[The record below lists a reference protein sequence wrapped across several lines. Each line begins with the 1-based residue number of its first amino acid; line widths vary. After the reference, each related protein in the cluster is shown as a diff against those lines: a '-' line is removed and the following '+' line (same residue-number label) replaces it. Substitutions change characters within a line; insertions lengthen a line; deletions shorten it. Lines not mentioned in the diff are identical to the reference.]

1 MPGPRV
7 TVRRGRSR
15 GTIVFSSYA
24 SVPGP
29 TRVTTVGAV
38 SPTIVRSVGLASP
51 DARDREDGG
60 TVGGSREQK
69 AHSDRRSGRA
79 RRQVG
84 HRGRERWPR
93 AIQPRAT
100 AAMRPTA
107 SPAHHNPRRDPAA
120 ETAAG
125 RTVRGAAGRD
135 ATSRGGTE
143 EARLDAFSPAASG
156 AAGPAAIREAR
167 TDAVPVPGG

>member
-7 TVRRGRSR
+7 TLRTGRSR
-15 GTIVFSSYA
+15 STIVFSRYS

-29 TRVTTVGAV
+29 TRARTVGAV

-51 DARDREDGG
+51 DARDREGGG
-60 TVGGSREQK
+60 TVAGSREQN
-69 AHSDRRSGRA
+69 AHSERRSGRG

-107 SPAHHNPRRDPAA
+107 SPAHHSPRRDPAA

-125 RTVRGAAGRD
+125 STVRGAAGPGAR
-135 ATSRGGTE
+135 SWGGTE
-143 EARLDAFSPAASG
+143 EARPDGFSPAASG

-167 TDAVPVPGG
+167 TEAG